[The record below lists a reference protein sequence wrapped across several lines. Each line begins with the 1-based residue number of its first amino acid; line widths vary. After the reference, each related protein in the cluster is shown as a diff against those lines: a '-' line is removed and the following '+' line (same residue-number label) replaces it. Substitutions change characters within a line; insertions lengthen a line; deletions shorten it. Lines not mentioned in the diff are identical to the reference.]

1 MSRVLSAV
9 ILISLLPLTDVSAQG
24 RMTLADFLDLARG
37 QNLDLKIAQ
46 TKSDAAQSKAVGV
59 AIPPPM
65 VGVSQMKAMD
75 GSQANGFE
83 VSQSIPFPTKLTGD
97 RSARKNEAR
106 SQEEMRLANQ
116 METMALAK
124 LLYFSIWVEQEKIEL
139 INEKIK
145 ILRNH
150 IRLARSSVRSDSFAA
165 IHLLKAESDLDL
177 LDNELEETNQRKNEK
192 QLEAASF
199 LNIEPARIQTFLE
212 TPRLSEI
219 PNLTKNASHQI
230 RSLEWSLEGAKSRE
244 LEAKSSWLPDF
255 NLRYKEMGATS
266 MSQKYNEIMVGVT
279 LPFIFPWG
287 PYSESGK
294 ARAERLQ
301 KEYELEKERRKI
313 SSEKES
319 LLSRVH
325 SIRRQ
330 LERLTEK
337 LIPRAEKRMKIVH
350 NLAPRDM
357 ETLQD
362 HRETM
367 EAFPDLK
374 LKALELRMQYE
385 EAVANLEKYTLE
397 KDLSYE

>member
-1 MSRVLSAV
+1 MNRVLSAV
-9 ILISLLPLTDVSAQG
+9 ILISLLPLTDVSAQE
-24 RMTLADFLDLARG
+24 RMTLADFLDLARR

-199 LNIEPARIQTFLE
+199 LNIEPTRIQTFLE

-294 ARAERLQ
+294 AGAERLQ

>member
-9 ILISLLPLTDVSAQG
+9 ILISLLPLTASAKE
-24 RMTLADFLDLARG
+24 RMTLTDFLDLARR

-46 TKSDAAQSKAVGV
+46 AKSDATQSKSVGV

-65 VGVSQMKAMD
+65 VGVSQMTAID

-106 SQEEMRLANQ
+106 SLEEMQLANQ
-116 METMALAK
+116 METMARAK

-139 INEKIK
+139 LKEKIK

-150 IRLARSSVRSDSFAA
+150 IRLARSSVRSDNSAA
-165 IHLLKAESDLDL
+165 IHLLKAESDLDI

-192 QLEAASF
+192 QFEAASF
-199 LNIEPARIQTFLE
+199 LNIEPSRIQIFLE

-219 PNLTKNASHQI
+219 PNLTKDASHQI
-230 RSLEWSLEGAKSRE
+230 RSLEWSLESAKSRE
-244 LEAKSSWLPDF
+244 FEAKSSWLPDF

-294 ARAERLQ
+294 AVAERLQ

-367 EAFPDLK
+367 EAFPDLR
-374 LKALELRMQYE
+374 LKALDLRMQYE
-385 EAVANLEKYTLE
+385 DAVANLEKYTLE
-397 KDLSYE
+397 TDSSYE